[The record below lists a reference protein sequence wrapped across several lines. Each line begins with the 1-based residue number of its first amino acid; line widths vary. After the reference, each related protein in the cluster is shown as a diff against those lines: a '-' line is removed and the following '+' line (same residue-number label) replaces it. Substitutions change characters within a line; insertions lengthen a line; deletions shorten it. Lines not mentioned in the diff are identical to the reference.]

1 MEAITWSFTD
11 EKIDRLVVNGDK
23 PIIILNP
30 ISNDLNVLRRSI
42 FSNLLYYLKKN
53 QDRGYEDL
61 ALFEIGP
68 IFYGKNPGDQQTVI
82 GGLRSGQFFKKNWSE
97 KTRAIDLFDVKAD
110 VMRTLNEIGLME
122 HELVVTDK
130 SQTCYHPGRSG
141 SVYYKTDNGKCLAS
155 FGEIHPSIISKL
167 DFKEKNIYG
176 FEIFLK
182 DIPKP
187 NKKLRVLKENF
198 KVSDFQKSERDFAF
212 VINKNFQVGNLKKII
227 LDTDSNI
234 RLVNIFDIFEGGN
247 LPQDKKSVAIN
258 VSIQSQEKTLS
269 ETDLNKISQ
278 KIIQEVET
286 KTGGKIRT

>member
-1 MEAITWSFTD
+1 M
-11 EKIDRLVVNGDK
+11 
-23 PIIILNP
+23 
-30 ISNDLNVLRRSI
+30 
-42 FSNLLYYLKKN
+42 
-53 QDRGYEDL
+53 
-61 ALFEIGP
+61 
-68 IFYGKNPGDQQTVI
+68 
-82 GGLRSGQFFKKNWSE
+82 
-97 KTRAIDLFDVKAD
+97 
-110 VMRTLNEIGLME
+110 
-122 HELVVTDK
+122 
-130 SQTCYHPGRSG
+130 
-141 SVYYKTDNGKCLAS
+141 

-167 DFKEKNIYG
+167 DFEEKNIYG

-182 DIPKP
+182 DILKP
-187 NKKLRVLKENF
+187 AKKLRVQRNF

-212 VINKNFQVGNLKKII
+212 VINKNFKVENLKKII

>member
-1 MEAITWSFTD
+1 
-11 EKIDRLVVNGDK
+11 
-23 PIIILNP
+23 
-30 ISNDLNVLRRSI
+30 
-42 FSNLLYYLKKN
+42 
-53 QDRGYEDL
+53 
-61 ALFEIGP
+61 
-68 IFYGKNPGDQQTVI
+68 
-82 GGLRSGQFFKKNWSE
+82 
-97 KTRAIDLFDVKAD
+97 
-110 VMRTLNEIGLME
+110 MRTLNEIGLME

-258 VSIQSQEKTLS
+258 VSIQSQEK
-269 ETDLNKISQ
+269 NF
-278 KIIQEVET
+278 
-286 KTGGKIRT
+286 IRDRPE